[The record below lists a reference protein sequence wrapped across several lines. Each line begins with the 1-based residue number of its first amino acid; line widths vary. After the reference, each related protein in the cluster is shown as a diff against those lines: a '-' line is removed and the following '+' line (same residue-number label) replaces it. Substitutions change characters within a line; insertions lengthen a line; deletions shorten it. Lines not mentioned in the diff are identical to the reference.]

1 MKGASEDTLSQVESL
16 QQSVSRFKIETN
28 GDQPLREETF
38 AKA

>member
-28 GDQPLREETF
+28 GDQPVKEEVI
-38 AKA
+38 ANA